1 MKNNRRRLVTVHP
14 QFNEIYNNFDV
25 VFVVLF
31 SCSKSIENIH
41 ISVKKLTTNFH
52 SLECIL

>member
-14 QFNEIYNNFDV
+14 QLNEIYNNFDV

-31 SCSKSIENIH
+31 PCSKSIENIH
-41 ISVKKLTTNFH
+41 ILVKKLTACFH

>member
-14 QFNEIYNNFDV
+14 QFNEIYNNFDI
-25 VFVVLF
+25 VFGVLF
-31 SCSKSIENIH
+31 PCSKSIENIH